1 MKNYEFY
8 KDKLCTEDIICASA
22 FICRHGKNC
31 EDIECSNC
39 AFNENLDLSFH
50 VLLAEHKE
58 PVKLKRWEYD
68 LIRTNDMSHSRA
80 FGSFNTYLSMK
91 KCGYFSG
98 VKDTSMAL
106 KEILENY
113 EVIDD

>member
-1 MKNYEFY
+1 MTKVLDWMLEEY
-8 KDKLCTEDIICASA
+8 KGQI
-22 FICRHGKNC
+22 
-31 EDIECSNC
+31 
-39 AFNENLDLSFH
+39 
-50 VLLAEHKE
+50 
-58 PVKLKRWEYD
+58 KLKRWEYD

-80 FGSFNTYLSMK
+80 FRSFNTYLSMK

-106 KEILENY
+106 KEILENC